1 MSAPIAPVAATGVV
15 GQSNIHESAVAQ
27 VMGAAPYLDD
37 LPELQGTLYA
47 APILST
53 VAHGTLHGVDASAA
67 LSMPGVRGVVL
78 AADIPGDPILAAFG
92 HDEPIL
98 RWTRSGM

>member
-37 LPELQGTLYA
+37 LA
-47 APILST
+47 RCM
-53 VAHGTLHGVDASAA
+53 V
-67 LSMPGVRGVVL
+67 
-78 AADIPGDPILAAFG
+78 
-92 HDEPIL
+92 
-98 RWTRSGM
+98 WTPAQR

>member
-37 LPELQGTLYA
+37 LPELQGTL
-47 APILST
+47 
-53 VAHGTLHGVDASAA
+53 
-67 LSMPGVRGVVL
+67 
-78 AADIPGDPILAAFG
+78 
-92 HDEPIL
+92 
-98 RWTRSGM
+98 